1 MEGVH
6 STSTSTACRTHTDVR
21 AENTENTKTSTG
33 RDVEGGGVTE
43 GVGVEALDDMDD
55 VDVEAKGNAS
65 AGI

>member
-1 MEGVH
+1 
-6 STSTSTACRTHTDVR
+6 VR

-33 RDVEGGGVTE
+33 RDEEGGGVTE
-43 GVGVEALDDMDD
+43 GVGVEALDDVDE

>member
-6 STSTSTACRTHTDVR
+6 SSSSSTACRTHTDVH

-33 RDVEGGGVTE
+33 RDVERGVVTE
-43 GVGVEALDDMDD
+43 GVGVEALDDVDE

-65 AGI
+65 AGS